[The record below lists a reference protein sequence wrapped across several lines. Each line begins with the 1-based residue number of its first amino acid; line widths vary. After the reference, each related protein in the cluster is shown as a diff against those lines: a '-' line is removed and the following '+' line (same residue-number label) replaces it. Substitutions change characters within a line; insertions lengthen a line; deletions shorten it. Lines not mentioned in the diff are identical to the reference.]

1 MRSIGYYRKIQ
12 RYRHSLMCWRKKS
25 KRCWVLDRRRYCR
38 GVVPLGTCHESGRS
52 ARLLRVGTRS
62 LWDIFIPLSL
72 LLVTPYL
79 YSYLTILDPVLLIG
93 VVWYFDSS
101 RVVCL
106 PRTYKFQCLATSC
119 VYCILLWCFLSF
131 LYWRRAL
138 FCISGTV
145 CICCYVICFW
155 MNVWDGALS
164 VLAIKITFFLSFL
177 FDASMVLFSVASS
190 LFWFG

>member
-12 RYRHSLMCWRKKS
+12 RYRRSLMCWRKKS

-38 GVVPLGTCHESGRS
+38 GVVPLGTYHESDRS

-72 LLVTPYL
+72 LLVSPYL
-79 YSYLTILDPVLLIG
+79 YSYLAILDPVLLIG
-93 VVWYFDSS
+93 VVWYFDGS

-106 PRTYKFQCLATSC
+106 PRTCLAASC

-131 LYWRRAL
+131 SVLEASFVLYFCHRLCLLLCYL
-138 FCISGTV
+138 FLDECMGWSS
-145 CICCYVICFW
+145 ICFS
-155 MNVWDGALS
+155 N
-164 VLAIKITFFLSFL
+164 
-177 FDASMVLFSVASS
+177 
-190 LFWFG
+190 